1 VLPQQHRGPGM
12 LRALLV
18 SIGCREAVAGQRAL
32 CSRLTMPP
40 GKRMRGAMRRRVQRC
55 ACSGGV
61 RARSL
66 GHRQNK
72 GTLLMFVLL
81 RVPDGEA
88 SMRR

>member
-1 VLPQQHRGPGM
+1 
-12 LRALLV
+12 
-18 SIGCREAVAGQRAL
+18 
-32 CSRLTMPP
+32 
-40 GKRMRGAMRRRVQRC
+40 
-55 ACSGGV
+55 V